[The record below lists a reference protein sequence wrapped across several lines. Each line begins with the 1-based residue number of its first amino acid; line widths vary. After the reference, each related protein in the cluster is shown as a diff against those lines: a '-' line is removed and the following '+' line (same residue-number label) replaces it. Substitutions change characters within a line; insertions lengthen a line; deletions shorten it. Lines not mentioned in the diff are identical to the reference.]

1 VEAWVA
7 VEEAAAVAAVAVVV
21 AVVAVVVAVVAVVVA
36 VVVAAVA
43 AAVVAAVV
51 AVVAAV
57 VAAAAVVVAAAA
69 AAAVAVAA
77 VVEDASEGLVHWNG
91 EDKGD
96 ATPCIPFS
104 ERTWETAVDTGKP
117 RVAEGGV
124 HWLLRT
130 VEPAL
135 ACRCFDRP
143 SAARGGNRSR

>member
-21 AVVAVVVAVVAVVVA
+21 AVVAVVVAVVAVA

-43 AAVVAAVV
+43 AAVVAA
-51 AVVAAV
+51 
-57 VAAAAVVVAAAA
+57 VVAAAA